1 MSFFSLREVQPIKLR
16 TNTMSRPG
24 SDTALPGRMEH
35 SDETTALLVLAIG
48 LIASACSATVLELE
62 VGTCFDDPDTFE
74 EVEDVP
80 IVECEDP
87 HDNEVIANHDL
98 TGSDYPGQEQ
108 TENRASQICYD
119 SFADYVGIAYEE
131 SIYDIGLVLPNDR
144 KLGRGGPRSHLLRL
158 SRRLRED
165 HGFDQR
171 NR

>member
-1 MSFFSLREVQPIKLR
+1 
-16 TNTMSRPG
+16 MSRPG
-24 SDTALPGRMEH
+24 KRHALLGEWSIRMKRL
-35 SDETTALLVLAIG
+35 ALLVLAIG

-131 SIYDIGLVLPNDR
+131 SKVDG
-144 KLGRGGPRSHLLRL
+144 
-158 SRRLRED
+158 
-165 HGFDQR
+165 
-171 NR
+171 